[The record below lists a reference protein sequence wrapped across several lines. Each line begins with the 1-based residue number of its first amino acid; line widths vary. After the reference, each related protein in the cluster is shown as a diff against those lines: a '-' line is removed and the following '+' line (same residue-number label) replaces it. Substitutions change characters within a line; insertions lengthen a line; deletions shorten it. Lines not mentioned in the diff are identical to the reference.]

1 MFGFF
6 ILVGSVEC
14 IYDLRREARE
24 REGERAK
31 VLDPRPGGQQRVDQE
46 PIHVHF
52 CPREMCLLRSEE
64 RRGLCSGELRD
75 PTSGKGHGE
84 DLC

>member
-1 MFGFF
+1 M
-6 ILVGSVEC
+6 GSVEC

-24 REGERAK
+24 RRGKRAK
-31 VLDPRPGGQQRVDQE
+31 VLNPHPGGQRRVDQE

-52 CPREMCLLRSEE
+52 CPRERYLLRSEE
-64 RRGLCSGELRD
+64 RVLCNGELRG